1 MAIVDTDGKRR
12 TVVEAAKLLVMSAA
26 DKAEFWESDH
36 EVLRTDELSAG
47 ERRKIEEAVQ
57 KQIGRVAKLLTPG
70 D

>member
-12 TVVEAAKLLVMSAA
+12 TVVEAAKLLVMSAT